1 MVLISGN
8 HVHASMR
15 FILSVHHTS
24 SHICNHI
31 CHKKLQHNLP
41 KELILGNAS
50 ERWFMFRVVGMSA
63 RLPFQ
68 GRGRPG
74 LGASAFPSSSSSPS
88 SPSSL
93 TSPHHMLVKAHIIA
107 LIITMVI
114 ILLSGV
120 RCSPHLMSHLLSKIA
135 QSAFAAFQLFPEVV
149 PAIKFSEEAQVT
161 YT

>member
-1 MVLISGN
+1 
-8 HVHASMR
+8 
-15 FILSVHHTS
+15 
-24 SHICNHI
+24 
-31 CHKKLQHNLP
+31 
-41 KELILGNAS
+41 
-50 ERWFMFRVVGMSA
+50 
-63 RLPFQ
+63 
-68 GRGRPG
+68 
-74 LGASAFPSSSSSPS
+74 
-88 SPSSL
+88 
-93 TSPHHMLVKAHIIA
+93 MLVKAHIIA